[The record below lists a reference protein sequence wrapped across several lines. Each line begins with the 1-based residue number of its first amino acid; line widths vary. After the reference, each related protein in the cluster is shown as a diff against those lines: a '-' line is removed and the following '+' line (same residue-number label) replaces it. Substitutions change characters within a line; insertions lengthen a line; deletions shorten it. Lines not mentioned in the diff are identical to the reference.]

1 MGTSSTFQT
10 DQTVSIVVAMVDR
23 AHRTFVARLARE
35 CAPNASLR
43 FAGSS
48 RAFAEL
54 VNAQRPQIVL
64 ASVEPLGTQIVGASI
79 PLGIPCI
86 AIDPR
91 RSRAAL
97 VLEVRDV
104 LRRSASAAPRAAPT
118 PTPASPMP
126 VLVPPAPA
134 APPVGSPRKAPGP
147 TTQRLPLPARSPGPS
162 NRVVGTPSASAPA
175 AVQPEVGTTLG
186 GRYVLEERLGSGGTG
201 TVWAAR
207 HAHLGKR
214 VALKLATAVSSSEEA
229 KQGFLAEAR
238 IASAISHPNVVSVID
253 FGTDPELGAFIVME
267 LLVGST
273 LVPLAGKLSIRRVC
287 ETLGQIADALDVLH
301 RRGIVHGDVKAENVV
316 MVQEQVGTRKRSV
329 ARLIDF
335 GLSHR
340 PAITVESE
348 ALWGTPEY
356 LAPERILGG
365 PATMASDIYALGV
378 LAFELLTGRLPFHG
392 TTREVLLAQVQA
404 APPQLVSST
413 EQAFDPALEALVQRA
428 VHKEPAQRHSSAAA
442 FRYELNTVM
451 TMLGLNR
458 RPIRAAGDGVFE
470 AIFTQSRIA
479 QAIVTAAGR
488 VELANPA
495 FLETFPDFTALIAEQ
510 PALAEAIAGAR
521 PEPVTW
527 PTQAIRSERT
537 LLLLITPAAIDD
549 GVHVIVTEVRPA
561 SPSAQGAGNV
571 I

>member
-1 MGTSSTFQT
+1 MVTSSTFQT
-10 DQTVSIVVAMVDR
+10 DRTVSIVVAMADR
-23 AHRTFVARLARE
+23 EHRTFVARLARE

-48 RAFAEL
+48 RAFNEL
-54 VNAQRPQIVL
+54 VSAHRPQVVL
-64 ASVEPLGTQIVGASI
+64 ASADPLGAQVVGSCI
-79 PLGIPCI
+79 PLGIPCV

-97 VLEVRDV
+97 VLEVRDL
-104 LRRSASAAPRAAPT
+104 LRRSAS
-118 PTPASPMP
+118 TPARVAPSPAP
-126 VLVPPAPA
+126 PASAPPAPA
-134 APPVGSPRKAPGP
+134 PAASPVGSPRKARGP
-147 TTQRLPLPARSPGPS
+147 TTQRLPLPVRSPGPS
-162 NRVVGTPSASAPA
+162 SRVVGTPSDSAPP

-207 HAHLGKR
+207 HAELGKR

-229 KQGFLAEAR
+229 KRGFLAEAR

-273 LVPLAGKLSIRRVC
+273 LVPLAGQLSIRRVC

-340 PAITVESE
+340 PAIAVESDT
-348 ALWGTPEY
+348 LWGTPEY

-365 PATMASDIYALGV
+365 PATIASDIYALGV

-404 APPQLVSST
+404 EAPQLVSST
-413 EQAFDPALEALVQRA
+413 QQAFDPALEALVQRA

-470 AIFTQSRIA
+470 AMFTQSRIA
-479 QAIVTAAGR
+479 QAIVTPAGR
-488 VELANPA
+488 VELANAA
-495 FLETFPDFTALIAEQ
+495 FLETFPDFAALVGEQ
-510 PALAEAIAGAR
+510 SALAEAIAGAR
-521 PEPVTW
+521 RDPVTW
-527 PTQAIRSERT
+527 PTQVIRSERT
-537 LLLLITPAAIDD
+537 LLLLVTLAAIDD

-561 SPSAQGAGNV
+561 PGTQGTGSV

>member
-1 MGTSSTFQT
+1 MATSATFQT
-10 DQTVSIVVAMVDR
+10 DRTVSIVVAMAGRED
-23 AHRTFVARLARE
+23 RTFVARLARE

-43 FAGSS
+43 FAGSG

-54 VNAQRPQIVL
+54 VNAHKPQIVL
-64 ASVEPLGTQIVGASI
+64 ASADRLGTQVVGSCI
-79 PLGIPCI
+79 PLGIPCV

-97 VLEVRDV
+97 VLEVRDL
-104 LRRSASAAPRAAPT
+104 LRRSATTPPRVP
-118 PTPASPMP
+118 S
-126 VLVPPAPA
+126 PPAP
-134 APPVGSPRKAPGP
+134 PRPAGGP
-147 TTQRLPLPARSPGPS
+147 TTQRLP
-162 NRVVGTPSASAPA
+162 APA
-175 AVQPEVGTTLG
+175 PSSSVQPEVGTTLG

-229 KQGFLAEAR
+229 KQSFLAEAR

-273 LVPLAGKLSIRRVC
+273 LVPLAGQLSIRRVC
-287 ETLGQIADALDVLH
+287 ETLGQIADALDVPH
-301 RRGIVHGDVKAENVV
+301 RRGIVHGDVKADNVV
-316 MVQEQVGTRKRSV
+316 MVQEHVGPRKRSV

-340 PAITVESE
+340 PAIAVESD

-365 PATMASDIYALGV
+365 PATIASDIYALGV

-404 APPQLVSST
+404 ASPPLVSAT
-413 EQAFDPALEALVQRA
+413 QQAFDPALECLVQRA
-428 VHKEPAQRHSSAAA
+428 VHKDPAQRHSSAAA

-458 RPIRAAGDGVFE
+458 RPTRAAGDGVFE
-470 AIFTQSRIA
+470 AMFAQSRIA
-479 QAIVTAAGR
+479 QAIVTPAGR
-488 VELANPA
+488 VELANAA
-495 FLETFPDFTALIAEQ
+495 FLETVPDFTALVGAEA
-510 PALAEAIAGAR
+510 ALAGAIAGAR
-521 PEPVTW
+521 REPVTW
-527 PTQAIRSERT
+527 PTQVIRSDRT
-537 LLLLITPAAIDD
+537 LLLLVTLAAIDD
-549 GVHVIVTEVRPA
+549 GVHVIVTEVRPS
-561 SPSAQGAGNV
+561 SPSVQGAGNV